1 MRTLKTVVAIVFTC
15 LLASACD
22 DPQNGPAGPSPRPP
36 VTPPAGQPVLSGLEL
51 TGQTT
56 LAPDA
61 TSEFTLIAVFSD
73 GARNDV
79 TAAAQW
85 SISNSTYV
93 TSLGQ
98 GKFRAVANGEAQL
111 SVRYSTR
118 NVSREIVV
126 VPEGTFRV
134 IGRIVEDDGVSPV
147 PNAHIRVRDA
157 DAEGPQTDADESGYY
172 RLYGVKRNVD
182 FVVTRPGYTDT
193 ERKNMTIDRHTTVNI
208 LLPLAGPRMRV
219 EGTYTATFSWSNCT
233 NAFPA
238 DLRQRVYTAVVK
250 QSDALLEVRF
260 TEPSFV
266 HNSANRGDLM
276 EGRVTGTGISLFA
289 DSGYYYY
296 YYGGAASAPSLIELL
311 SDNRRL
317 MSWGTA
323 VLTQSGNR
331 FSGALQQGGTQL
343 TQLQS
348 RGNTYVGSCGI
359 GNLILERR

>member
-1 MRTLKTVVAIVFTC
+1 MRTLKTVVAIFLTC
-15 LLASACD
+15 LLAATCD
-22 DPQNGPAGPSPRPP
+22 DPKNGPAGPSPNPGGG
-36 VTPPAGQPVLSGLEL
+36 PPAGQPVLTGLEL

-56 LAPDA
+56 LAPGA

-73 GARNDV
+73 GSRNDV

-85 SISNSTYV
+85 TINDSRYV

-98 GKFRAVANGEAQL
+98 GRFRAVANGEGQL
-111 SVRYSTR
+111 NVRYSTR
-118 NVSREIVV
+118 NASREIVV

-157 DAEGPQTDADESGYY
+157 DAAGPQTDADESGFY

-193 ERKNMTIDRHTTVNI
+193 ERKNMTIDRHTVVNI
-208 LLPLAGPRMRV
+208 SIPLAGPRMRV
-219 EGTYTATFSWSNCT
+219 EGTYTATFNWSNCT
-233 NAFPA
+233 SAFPA

-250 QSDALLEVRF
+250 QSDAQVEVRF
-260 TEPSFV
+260 IEPSFV

-276 EGRVTGTGISLFA
+276 DGRVTGTGMSLFA

-296 YYGGAASAPSLIELL
+296 YYGAGSAPSLIELL

-323 VLTQSGNR
+323 VLSQSGNG
-331 FSGALQQGGTQL
+331 FSGAIQQGGTSL
-343 TQLQS
+343 TQQLA
-348 RGNTYVGSCGI
+348 RGNQYLGSCSI
-359 GNLILERR
+359 GNLIFERR

>member
-1 MRTLKTVVAIVFTC
+1 MRTLNIVIAILFTS
-15 LLASACD
+15 LLAATCD
-22 DPQNGPAGPSPRPP
+22 DPKNGPAGPSPSPQ
-36 VTPPAGQPVLSGLEL
+36 TTSSSPVLTGLEL

-56 LAPDA
+56 LAPGA

-73 GARNDV
+73 GSRNDV

-85 SISNSTYV
+85 SINNSTYV

-98 GKFRAVANGEAQL
+98 GRFRAVANGEATF
-111 SVRYSTR
+111 SARYSNR
-118 NVSREIVV
+118 NISREIVV
-126 VPEGTFRV
+126 VPDGTFRV
-134 IGRIVEDDGVSPV
+134 TGRIVEDDGVSPV

-157 DAEGPQTDADESGYY
+157 DETGPQTDADESGYY

-182 FVVTRPGYTDT
+182 LVVTRPGYTDT
-193 ERKNMTIDRHTTVNI
+193 ERKNLTIDRHTTVNI
-208 LLPLAGPRMRV
+208 QIPLAGPRMRV
-219 EGTYTATFSWSNCT
+219 EGTYTATFNWSNCST
-233 NAFPA
+233 AFPA

-250 QSDALLEVRF
+250 QSDALIEVRF
-260 TEPSFV
+260 IEPSFV

-276 EGRVTGTGISLFA
+276 EGRVTGTGMSLFA
-289 DSGYYYY
+289 DNGYYYY
-296 YYGGAASAPSLIELL
+296 YYGGAGSAPSLIELL
-311 SDNRRL
+311 PDNRRL

-348 RGNTYVGSCGI
+348 RGNTYVGSCSVGQ
-359 GNLILERR
+359 LTFTPR

>member
-1 MRTLKTVVAIVFTC
+1 MRTLKTVVAI
-15 LLASACD
+15 LLTSLLVVTCD
-22 DPQNGPAGPSPRPP
+22 DPKNGPAGPSPNPP
-36 VTPPAGQPVLSGLEL
+36 VGPPSSPALTGIEL

-56 LAPDA
+56 LAPGA

-73 GARNDV
+73 GSRNDV

-85 SISNSTYV
+85 TINNSTYV

-98 GKFRAVANGEAQL
+98 GRFRAVANGEAQL
-111 SVRYSTR
+111 NVRYSNR
-118 NVSREIVV
+118 NASREIVV

-134 IGRIVEDDGVSPV
+134 TGRIVEDDGVSPV

-157 DAEGPQTDADESGYY
+157 DAAGPQTDADESGYY

-182 FVVTRPGYTDT
+182 LVVTRPGYIDT
-193 ERKNMTIDRHTTVNI
+193 ERKNMTIDRHMIVNI
-208 LLPLAGPRMRV
+208 SIPLAGPRMRV
-219 EGTYTATFSWSNCT
+219 EGTYTATFNWSNCSSG
-233 NAFPA
+233 FPA

-250 QSDALLEVRF
+250 QSDAQIEARF
-260 TEPSFV
+260 IEPSFV

-296 YYGGAASAPSLIELL
+296 YYGAGSAPSLIELL

-317 MSWGTA
+317 LSWGTA
-323 VLTQSGNR
+323 VLSQSGNR
-331 FSGALQQGGTQL
+331 FSGPIQQGGTTL
-343 TQLQS
+343 TQQQT
-348 RGNTYVGSCGI
+348 RGPSYIGSCSI
-359 GNLILERR
+359 GSLIFERR